1 MAVFYN
7 PTYRMQLQN
16 HDTWIGEKV
25 LAHMTE
31 KRILVLPA
39 HDSSITAKEHRETLL
54 TTMSEI
60 FYEVFLQKPTIK

>member
-7 PTYRMQLQN
+7 PTYKMQLQN
-16 HDTWIGEKV
+16 HDTWIAEKV
-25 LAHMTE
+25 LNHMTE
-31 KRILVLPA
+31 KRILVLPI
-39 HDSSITAKEHRETLL
+39 HDSFITEKEHKETLL